1 MFALTPAFDLESGA
15 PPVRVVVSEV
25 GQLALNGGRMRILAV
40 DLAADDDAFAAV
52 MLEEVYEPVLVGN
65 EMDSTLA
72 GAFKLD
78 AQIGNWQQEDPQLEA
93 LALARELESAFG
105 EEFPAW

>member
-15 PPVRVVVSEV
+15 PPLKAMASEV
-25 GQLALNGGRMRILAV
+25 QQLALGGGRMRIEAV
-40 DLAADDDAFAAV
+40 ALAADDEACAAV

-78 AQIGNWQQEDPQLEA
+78 AKIGNWQQEDPQMEA
-93 LALARELESAFG
+93 LQLARDLESAFG
-105 EEFPAW
+105 VDLPAW